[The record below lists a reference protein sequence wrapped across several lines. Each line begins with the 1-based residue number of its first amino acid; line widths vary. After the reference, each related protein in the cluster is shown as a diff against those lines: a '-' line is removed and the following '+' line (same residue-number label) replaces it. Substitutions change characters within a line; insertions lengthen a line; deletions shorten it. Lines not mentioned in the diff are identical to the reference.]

1 MYIVASLGD
10 MRSARVLFE
19 PGATRIVDKQG
30 QGERA
35 NASGASDTG
44 LSKADIYSI
53 QHASIGR
60 KATAGPQAKGY
71 RNDGETYTLDS
82 RGSSDAVCA
91 PDAAFRV
98 RASAGISRELDS
110 NRFRAVGN
118 AVAVPIVEW
127 IGKRIVL
134 VDQQMLNEALS

>member
-1 MYIVASLGD
+1 MLPEPLLQAYQKQISILSS
-10 MRSARVLFE
+10 MQVLDE
-19 PGATRIVDKQG
+19 KQ
-30 QGERA
+30 
-35 NASGASDTG
+35 
-44 LSKADIYSI
+44 
-53 QHASIGR
+53 
-60 KATAGPQAKGY
+60 PQDLKQKDH

-98 RASAGISRELDS
+98 RASTGISRELDS

-127 IGKRIVL
+127 LGKRIVL
-134 VDQQMLNEALS
+134 VDQQVSQRGIIVTELLSKRKNDPSIVQGVVRPDLLEILQMLNNW